1 MKTHRLATINYRIR
15 GIAFAWS
22 FVVVGLVLW
31 ERQAGV
37 LAWALAALQ
46 FLVYPHLM
54 YLRAVNSRASRA
66 AELQNVLVD
75 PVLLGAWMAALGFPL
90 WVTYAAFS
98 ATVLNNAVM
107 RGGPGAALAVAFFA
121 VGALAWIVPMGLAR
135 QPETGTLVM
144 TLCFFGSAIYACGV
158 GLVVYAQ
165 NQRVREAR
173 EKLREG
179 ERRYRLI
186 TEHAGDLVAMVDR
199 DGRWLYS
206 SPSYARLFRAE
217 DLAPG
222 RDAFR
227 NLHEDDQFR
236 VRGAVQVVLR
246 SGESCRLRMRL
257 HTADGTVRRFE
268 AMVHAVREDETDER
282 GKIIGAV
289 IAARDVTELSD
300 REEQVELAAQAFERM
315 AEAMMITNA
324 AGRILTVNQSYARIT
339 GYAASEVVG
348 RHESEFR
355 GALQPPSFYDDLYAE
370 VLRNGHWDGTTWC
383 RRRDGTL
390 YREWRSVSAVRDA
403 ADHITHHVILFREL
417 GNHGADAEAA
427 RSA

>member
-1 MKTHRLATINYRIR
+1 MKRRRLATINYRIR
-15 GIAFAWS
+15 VGAFAWC

-31 ERQAGV
+31 DRQAGA
-37 LAWALAALQ
+37 LAWTLTVLQ

-54 YLRAVNSRASRA
+54 YLRAVKSRDPRA

-75 PVLLGAWMAALGFPL
+75 PALLGAWIAALGFPL
-90 WVTYAAFS
+90 WVAYAAFS
-98 ATVLNNAVM
+98 ASVLNNAVM
-107 RGGPGAALAVAFFA
+107 RGWPGAALAVVCFA
-121 VGALAWIVPMGLAR
+121 AGALAWIVPMGLAR
-135 QPETGTLVM
+135 QPETTVLVT
-144 TLCFFGSAIYACGV
+144 TLCFFGSAAYACGV
-158 GLVVYAQ
+158 GLVVYSQ
-165 NQRVREAR
+165 NQHLREAR
-173 EKLREG
+173 ERLREG
-179 ERRYRLI
+179 ERQYRLI
-186 TEHAGDLVAMVDR
+186 TEHAADLVAMVDR

-206 SPSYARLFRAE
+206 SPSYARLFRPE

-227 NLHEDDQFR
+227 NLHEEDQFR

-268 AMVHAVREDETDER
+268 GLVHPVREEGAGEKGAIT
-282 GKIIGAV
+282 GAV

-324 AGRILTVNQSYARIT
+324 AGRILTVNQAFARIT
-339 GYAASEVVG
+339 GYAAAEVLG

-355 GALQPPSFYDDLYAE
+355 GALQPPSFYDELYAE
-370 VLRNGHWDGTTWC
+370 VLRSGHWDGTSWC

-417 GNHGADAEAA
+417 GNHGADAMPAH
-427 RSA
+427 SA